1 MIVGIPNITY
11 TLYMENTKKQREKEA
26 KFQKKKQNMLT
37 SNACIAECIE
47 MSKNMAYQ
55 IKCYEVYYNKNIKQM
70 YEMYPDIPK
79 KELDDLVF
87 KLYMVE
93 NNWSLEI
100 DIE

>member
-1 MIVGIPNITY
+1 
-11 TLYMENTKKQREKEA
+11 
-26 KFQKKKQNMLT
+26 
-37 SNACIAECIE
+37 

>member
-1 MIVGIPNITY
+1 MIIGLPNISY
-11 TLYMENTKKQREKEA
+11 TLYMESTKNEREKQQ

-37 SNACIAECIE
+37 SNLCIAECIE
-47 MSKNMAYQ
+47 MSKNIAYQ
-55 IKCYEVYYNKNIKQM
+55 VKCYEVYYNKKIKQM

-79 KELDDLVF
+79 KELDNLVF

-100 DIE
+100 DI

>member
-1 MIVGIPNITY
+1 MIIGLPNISY
-11 TLYMENTKKQREKEA
+11 TLYMESTKNEREKQQ

-37 SNACIAECIE
+37 SNLCIAECIE

-55 IKCYEVYYNKNIKQM
+55 VKCYEVYYNKKFKQM

-79 KELDDLVF
+79 KELDNLVF

-100 DIE
+100 DI